1 MNKRI
6 YWLDWLRGLAIIF
19 MIIYHMIYQR
29 VIWFNLPATVL
40 DFPVVRFFQLGA
52 QLLFIS
58 ISGISC
64 SFSKS
69 NWRRGGICL
78 GYGLILSL
86 VTYIV
91 APDELI
97 VFGILHF
104 LGTAIILYGL
114 LKVLF
119 APIKPQIGA
128 PFFLFLFL
136 LAYPLIYKYN
146 YAELMTCHPFIQ
158 LLWEKG
164 CFNLLGFASPTFSSS
179 DYFPLIPWLFLF
191 LSGTFMGT
199 LLKERPTP
207 SNPPRVKLPL
217 LTFMGKHSLIIYL
230 LHIPAILALFYG
242 LDLLLSP

>member
-6 YWLDWLRGLAIIF
+6 DWLDWLRGMAIIF

-29 VIWFNLPATVL
+29 VIWFDLPATVL
-40 DFPVVRFFQLGA
+40 DLPLVCFFQLGA

-69 NWRRGGICL
+69 NWKRGSICL
-78 GYGLILSL
+78 GYGLLISL

-91 APDELI
+91 APNELI

-114 LKVLF
+114 LKPLF
-119 APIKPQIGA
+119 TSIKPQIGA
-128 PFFLFLFL
+128 IFCLFSFILTYPF
-136 LAYPLIYKYN
+136 IYNNDYTG
-146 YAELMTCHPFIQ
+146 LMALHPFIQ

-164 CFNLLGFASPTFSSS
+164 CLNILGFASPTFVSG
-179 DYFPLIPWLFLF
+179 DYFPLLPWFFLF
-191 LSGTFMGT
+191 LSGTFMGVF
-199 LLKERPTP
+199 LKEHPTA
-207 SNPPRVKLPL
+207 NKTPRFQFPI

-242 LDLLLSP
+242 LDWLLPA